1 MFRSLLPAA
10 GTVAGGLIGGPAGA
24 AVGGGIGTLGSG
36 LMERPRRQS
45 TMPQQAAG
53 FPTQQL
59 PGGATAVQMP
69 RFTPEQQ
76 TALTQMLQQGLGGLQ
91 QLPQAEFGPL
101 RQQAMSQFQEDIVPG
116 IAERFTAGGAGSQ
129 RSSAFQQAMG
139 GAGAGLSERLAAM
152 EQGFNLQRRGQEQSL
167 LMNLL
172 QGGMAPQFEYAGFP
186 RQPGFGEE
194 FTTGL
199 AGTAGQALPGI
210 LEQLLKSYLGGQS
223 PSLQLP
229 QS

>member
-24 AVGGGIGTLGSG
+24 AVGGNLGAVGSAFMG
-36 LMERPRRQS
+36 DPS
-45 TMPQQAAG
+45 TGEQESDFA
-53 FPTQQL
+53 QL
-59 PGGATAVQMP
+59 Q

-76 TALTQMLQQGLGGLQ
+76 MALSQMLQQGLGGLQ

-116 IAERFTAGGAGSQ
+116 IAERFTAGGTGSQ

-152 EQGFNLQRRGQEQSL
+152 EQGFNERRRGSEMNRLMSMLKMGLQPQFGYARQPQRRGKD
-167 LMNLL
+167 
-172 QGGMAPQFEYAGFP
+172 YY
-186 RQPGFGEE
+186 GE
-194 FTTGL
+194 
-199 AGTAGQALPGI
+199 
-210 LEQLLKSYLGGQS
+210 LGGQFQNLAK
-223 PSLQLP
+223 SLLNEKILGKYSLFP